1 MTDMGRTVPRYIK
14 KAWIIVARSFKIAY
28 NYIITTIN
36 NKTLRNIMRDELKEI
51 VKKYYESEL
60 EKYKEESDEDDEEC
74 KWSVSEFVSGEID
87 EIMNEII
94 VA

>member
-1 MTDMGRTVPRYIK
+1 
-14 KAWIIVARSFKIAY
+14 
-28 NYIITTIN
+28 
-36 NKTLRNIMRDELKEI
+36 MRDELKEI

>member
-1 MTDMGRTVPRYIK
+1 
-14 KAWIIVARSFKIAY
+14 
-28 NYIITTIN
+28 
-36 NKTLRNIMRDELKEI
+36 MRDELKEI
-51 VKKYYESEL
+51 VKKYYENEL
-60 EKYKEESDEDDEEC
+60 EKYKKESDEDDEEC